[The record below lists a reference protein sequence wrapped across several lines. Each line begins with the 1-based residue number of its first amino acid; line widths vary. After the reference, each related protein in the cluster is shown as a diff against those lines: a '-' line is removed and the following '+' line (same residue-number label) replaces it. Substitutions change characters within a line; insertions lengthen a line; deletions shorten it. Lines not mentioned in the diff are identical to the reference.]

1 MKDPNDVIK
10 LIMKQNNVSQ
20 VDVAKLFGVSSQAIN
35 NKFRRGT
42 WDIDE
47 VVKLLEFMNCTLIAV
62 SNDTLMYKF

>member
-20 VDVAKLFGVSSQAIN
+20 VDVAKLFRVSSQAIN